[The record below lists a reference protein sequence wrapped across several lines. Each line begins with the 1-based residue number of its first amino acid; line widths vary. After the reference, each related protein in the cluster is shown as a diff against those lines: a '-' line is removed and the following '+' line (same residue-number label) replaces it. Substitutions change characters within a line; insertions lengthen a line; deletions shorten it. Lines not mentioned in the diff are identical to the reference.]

1 MAPKTLPA
9 DFDGW
14 DDAPPQ
20 DSTVAQKQQAARA
33 VREARAPSWAQAFA
47 PSTSAALASGKNPLQ
62 DAATLAAPLKDLAA
76 LPANI
81 AAGLLGF
88 GGSSPGEGGLATREA
103 MAGAPTSPYA
113 ETQNQRVVGGLA
125 LAGSALGGP
134 FLRAVPAAA
143 QAAIPEGAST
153 LAALASR
160 GGTMAKNAGRL
171 VGAGVAESVP
181 AAAYQAATGD
191 VGGGLASLALGG
203 ALRPLSGLPKAAPAA
218 ADMVER
224 TAGALSGVPGHEL
237 AAIGPLGM
245 SAYGREVK
253 AAAGN
258 PNAAYDLGQKL
269 ADRIKNFDQYLPNAA
284 DVDAM
289 VAKLPPIKAN
299 DITAALERSKVG
311 MKSPADASSF
321 SYRFS
326 SKKDPMSDW
335 GHAMFADDRNAVSG
349 IYGKNEFHVGKNDL
363 ADVKSIEGK
372 IRSAWSKADLSRTM
386 NATDARTFE
395 GLSADEVVDQLVH
408 VKDIVSSAKGY
419 DSPLVSWL
427 YEDVIEPMGLKGIK
441 TPDGAVVFD
450 PSIIKAG
457 SAEPKITYATP
468 ADKATDDAIGQLV
481 DMVNKSADANGNIP
495 ATLARQIKQR
505 YDAAVGDAFGKESS
519 AYVTALKNGRHDI
532 AKALE
537 NAAEESGIPE
547 YKQAMQDYT
556 RRLSA
561 VDKISSQLGATDA
574 TRRARAESFV
584 SNLYGKNKT
593 QQQKNMADLADI
605 LGEDFAQQAKAIGTA
620 KVAMPG
626 GALPIFPTQTT
637 GRSMLGLGAAGSL
650 ASGSGALAG
659 APIAALSSPML
670 ASVAIPAARGLANF
684 ATGPTADRATLASL
698 ASLRAYLQA
707 ENAQQ

>member
-1 MAPKTLPA
+1 MAWKPPESDRVESWAPPA
-9 DFDGW
+9 S
-14 DDAPPQ
+14 DAPQ
-20 DSTVAQKQQAARA
+20 DSTVAQRQQAARTA
-33 VREARAPSWAQAFA
+33 REARSPSWAQAFA
-47 PSTSAALASGKNPLQ
+47 PSTSAAFASGKNPLQ
-62 DAATLAAPLKDLAA
+62 DAATLAAPFKDLAA
-76 LPANI
+76 LPANL

-103 MAGAPTSPYA
+103 MAGAPISPYA

-191 VGGGLASLALGG
+191 VGGGLANLALGG

-237 AAIGPLGM
+237 AAIGPLGA
-245 SAYGREVK
+245 SAYGRQVK
-253 AAAGN
+253 AVAGN
-258 PNAAYDLGQKL
+258 PDAAYELGQKL

-284 DVDAM
+284 EVSAM
-289 VAKLPPIKAN
+289 VEKLPPIKAS
-299 DITAALERSKVG
+299 DVTGALE
-311 MKSPADASSF
+311 
-321 SYRFS
+321 
-326 SKKDPMSDW
+326 
-335 GHAMFADDRNAVSG
+335 
-349 IYGKNEFHVGKNDL
+349 
-363 ADVKSIEGK
+363 
-372 IRSAWSKADLSRTM
+372 KA
-386 NATDARTFE
+386 
-395 GLSADEVVDQLVH
+395 
-408 VKDIVSSAKGY
+408 
-419 DSPLVSWL
+419 
-427 YEDVIEPMGLKGIK
+427 K
-441 TPDGAVVFD
+441 TALPTG
-450 PSIIKAG
+450 G
-457 SAEPKITYATP
+457 YATP
-468 ADKATDDAIGQLV
+468 ADKATDDAIGMLV
-481 DMVNKSADANGNIP
+481 EMANKAADKDGKISA
-495 ATLARQIKQR
+495 TVARQIKQR

-519 AYVTALKNGRHDI
+519 AYVTALKNARHDI

-537 NAAEESGIPE
+537 KAAEESGIPE

-561 VDKISSQLGATDA
+561 VDKISGQLGATDA
-574 TRRARAESFV
+574 TRRARAESFI
-584 SNLYGKNKT
+584 SNMYGRNKT
-593 QQQKNMADLADI
+593 QQQKNLADLADI

-626 GALPIFPTQTT
+626 GGLPLFPTQTT
-637 GRSMLGLGAAGSL
+637 GRSLLGIGAAGTAL
-650 ASGSGALAG
+650 SGGGAIAG
-659 APIAALSSPML
+659 APIAALSSPLL
-670 ASVAIPAARGLANF
+670 ASVAIPATRGLANL
-684 ATGPTADRATLASL
+684 ATSPAADRATLASL

-707 ENAQQ
+707 ENAQR

>member
-20 DSTVAQKQQAARA
+20 DSTVAQKQQAART

-62 DAATLAAPLKDLAA
+62 DAATLAAPFKDLAA
-76 LPANI
+76 LPANL

-103 MAGAPTSPYA
+103 MAGAPISPYA

-143 QAAIPEGAST
+143 QAAIPEGASWISA
-153 LAALASR
+153 LAARAIPA
-160 GGTMAKNAGRL
+160 AKNAGRL
-171 VGAGVAESVP
+171 VGAGVAESAP

-258 PNAAYDLGQKL
+258 PNAAYDLGQSL
-269 ADRIKNFDQYLPNAA
+269 VDRMKNFDQYLPNAEL
-284 DVDAM
+284 VDDM
-289 VAKLPPIKAN
+289 VAKLPPIDSKK
-299 DITAALERSKVG
+299 IIAALENAKTAIRIKGTPGTKTTATAEVFGAPTKAAAQAGKGRFQEVSPEFLQLGGPGELVPFSNIAPGYKRQPAGLLG
-311 MKSPADASSF
+311 MDEKGLPAIRKNPQVIPDAEPIGSTTYTQTTKGTKGREF
-321 SYRFS
+321 
-326 SKKDPMSDW
+326 
-335 GHAMFADDRNAVSG
+335 NATP
-349 IYGKNEFHVGKNDL
+349 
-363 ADVKSIEGK
+363 EGV
-372 IRSAWSKADLSRTM
+372 
-386 NATDARTFE
+386 ATDAKI
-395 GLSADEVVDQLVH
+395 DQ
-408 VKDIVSSAKGY
+408 
-419 DSPLVSWL
+419 
-427 YEDVIEPMGLKGIK
+427 VISLLNQ
-441 TPDGAVVFD
+441 
-450 PSIIKAG
+450 
-457 SAEPKITYATP
+457 
-468 ADKATDDAIGQLV
+468 ATDKDG
-481 DMVNKSADANGNIP
+481 KIP
-495 ATLARQIKQR
+495 AYVARMIKQQ

-519 AYVTALKNGRHDI
+519 AYISALKSARHDI
-532 AKALE
+532 AKSLE
-537 NAAEESGIPE
+537 AAAEESGIPE
-547 YKQAMQDYT
+547 YALAMKDYT
-556 RRLSA
+556 RKYSA
-561 VDKISSQLGATDA
+561 LDKIADQLGGSET

-626 GALPIFPTQTT
+626 GALPIFPTHTT
-637 GRSMLGLGAAGSL
+637 GRSMLGLSAAGSL
-650 ASGSGALAG
+650 VSGGGALAG
-659 APIAALSSPML
+659 VPIAALSSPML
-670 ASVAIPAARGLANF
+670 ASMAIPAARGLANF
-684 ATGPTADRATLASL
+684 ANSPTANRATLASL

-707 ENAQQ
+707 ENAQR

>member
-1 MAPKTLPA
+1 MAWKPPESDRVAAPWAAPEA
-9 DFDGW
+9 D
-14 DDAPPQ
+14 AVQ
-20 DSTVAQKQQAARA
+20 DSTVAQKQRAAQTQ
-33 VREARAPSWAQAFA
+33 REARDPGWMRAIFPNL
-47 PSTSAALASGKNPLQ
+47 SAAGEGPIQSLAGMKAGFK
-62 DAATLAAPLKDLAA
+62 DAAA
-76 LPANI
+76 LPANLI
-81 AAGLLGF
+81 SGALGF
-88 GGSSPGEGGLATREA
+88 AGSAPGEGGLATREA
-103 MAGAPTSPYA
+103 MAGVPVSPYA

-134 FLRAVPAAA
+134 FLRAIPAAA

-171 VGAGVAESVP
+171 VGAGVVESAP

-203 ALRPLSGLPKAAPAA
+203 ALRPLSGLPKAAPGA

-253 AAAGN
+253 AAAGS

-299 DITAALERSKVG
+299 DITTALEKSKT
-311 MKSPADASSF
+311 ALSS
-321 SYRFS
+321 
-326 SKKDPMSDW
+326 
-335 GHAMFADDRNAVSG
+335 
-349 IYGKNEFHVGKNDL
+349 
-363 ADVKSIEGK
+363 
-372 IRSAWSKADLSRTM
+372 
-386 NATDARTFE
+386 
-395 GLSADEVVDQLVH
+395 
-408 VKDIVSSAKGY
+408 
-419 DSPLVSWL
+419 
-427 YEDVIEPMGLKGIK
+427 
-441 TPDGAVVFD
+441 GA
-450 PSIIKAG
+450 
-457 SAEPKITYATP
+457 YATP

-481 DMVNKSADANGNIP
+481 DMVNKAADKDGKIP
-495 ATLARQIKQR
+495 AALARQIKQR

-605 LGEDFAQQAKAIGTA
+605 LGEDFAQQAQAIGTA

-626 GALPIFPTQTT
+626 GSLPIFPTHTT
-637 GRSMLGLGAAGSL
+637 GRSMLGLGAAGSV
-650 ASGSGALAG
+650 ASGGGGALAG
-659 APIAALSSPML
+659 LPIAAMSSPML
-670 ASVAIPAARGLANF
+670 ASGLVAGSRGLANL
-684 ATGPTADRATLASL
+684 AGSPAMDRATLASL
-698 ASLRAYLQA
+698 AGLRAYLQA
-707 ENAQQ
+707 ENANR

>member
-20 DSTVAQKQQAARA
+20 DSTVAQRQQAART

-62 DAATLAAPLKDLAA
+62 DAATLAAPFKDLAA

-103 MAGAPTSPYA
+103 MAGAPISPYA

-134 FLRAVPAAA
+134 FLRAIPAAVA
-143 QAAIPEGAST
+143 ESAPGLAG
-153 LAALASR
+153 LAAR
-160 GGTMAKNAGRL
+160 GGAFAKNAGRL

-203 ALRPLSGLPKAAPAA
+203 ALRPLSGLPRAAPAA

-237 AAIGPLGM
+237 ASIGPLGM

-284 DVDAM
+284 AVDAM

-299 DITAALERSKVG
+299 DITAALEKSKT
-311 MKSPADASSF
+311 ALSS
-321 SYRFS
+321 
-326 SKKDPMSDW
+326 
-335 GHAMFADDRNAVSG
+335 G
-349 IYGKNEFHVGKNDL
+349 
-363 ADVKSIEGK
+363 
-372 IRSAWSKADLSRTM
+372 
-386 NATDARTFE
+386 
-395 GLSADEVVDQLVH
+395 
-408 VKDIVSSAKGY
+408 
-419 DSPLVSWL
+419 
-427 YEDVIEPMGLKGIK
+427 
-441 TPDGAVVFD
+441 
-450 PSIIKAG
+450 
-457 SAEPKITYATP
+457 TYATP

-495 ATLARQIKQR
+495 AALARQIKQR

-537 NAAEESGIPE
+537 SAAEESGIPE

-584 SNLYGKNKT
+584 SNLYGKNKA
-593 QQQKNMADLADI
+593 QQQKNMADLTDI

-626 GALPIFPTQTT
+626 GALPIFPTHTT

-670 ASVAIPAARGLANF
+670 ASMAIPAARGLANF
-684 ATGPTADRATLASL
+684 ANSPTADRATLASL

>member
-1 MAPKTLPA
+1 MAWKPPESDRVESWAPPA
-9 DFDGW
+9 S
-14 DDAPPQ
+14 DAPQ
-20 DSTVAQKQQAARA
+20 DSTVGQRQQAARA
-33 VREARAPSWAQAFA
+33 AREARAPSWAQAFA
-47 PSTSAALASGKNPLQ
+47 PSTSAAFASGKNPLQ
-62 DAATLAAPLKDLAA
+62 DAATLAAPFKDLAA
-76 LPANI
+76 LPANL

-88 GGSSPGEGGLATREA
+88 GGSSPSEGGLATREA
-103 MAGAPTSPYA
+103 MAGAPISPYA

-125 LAGSALGGP
+125 LAGAALGAP
-134 FLRAVPAAA
+134 FLRAVPAAT

-171 VGAGVAESVP
+171 VGAGVVESVP
-181 AAAYQAATGD
+181 AATYQAATGD
-191 VGGGLASLALGG
+191 VSGGLASLALGG

-237 AAIGPLGM
+237 AAIGPMGM

-284 DVDAM
+284 EVDAM

-299 DITAALERSKVG
+299 DITAALEKSKTALSSG
-311 MKSPADASSF
+311 M
-321 SYRFS
+321 
-326 SKKDPMSDW
+326 
-335 GHAMFADDRNAVSG
+335 H
-349 IYGKNEFHVGKNDL
+349 
-363 ADVKSIEGK
+363 
-372 IRSAWSKADLSRTM
+372 
-386 NATDARTFE
+386 
-395 GLSADEVVDQLVH
+395 
-408 VKDIVSSAKGY
+408 
-419 DSPLVSWL
+419 
-427 YEDVIEPMGLKGIK
+427 
-441 TPDGAVVFD
+441 
-450 PSIIKAG
+450 
-457 SAEPKITYATP
+457 ATP
-468 ADKATDDAIGQLV
+468 ADKATDDAIQQLV
-481 DMVNKSADANGNIP
+481 DMVNKSADKDGKIP

-537 NAAEESGIPE
+537 SAAEESGVPE
-547 YKQAMQDYT
+547 YKQAMKDYT

-626 GALPIFPTQTT
+626 GALPIFPTSPT
-637 GRSMLGLGAAGSL
+637 GRSVLGLQLGSAATNLGF
-650 ASGSGALAG
+650 GNPVG
-659 APIAALSSPML
+659 AALSAGIAVPTYAMSSPAL
-670 ASVAIPAARGLANF
+670 ASLGIAGSRSLANL
-684 ATGPTADRATLASL
+684 AGSPTANRATLASL

>member
-14 DDAPPQ
+14 DEAPQ
-20 DSTVAQKQQAARA
+20 DSTVAQKQQAAQTQ
-33 VREARAPSWAQAFA
+33 REAHDPGWMGAIFPNL
-47 PSTSAALASGKNPLQ
+47 SAAGEGPIQSLAGMK
-62 DAATLAAPLKDLAA
+62 AGFKDVAA
-76 LPANI
+76 LPANLI
-81 AAGLLGF
+81 SGALGF
-88 GGSSPGEGGLATREA
+88 AGSAPGEGGLATREA
-103 MAGAPTSPYA
+103 MAGAPVSPYA

-134 FLRAVPAAA
+134 FLRAIPAAA

-160 GGTMAKNAGRL
+160 GGTMAKNFGRL
-171 VGAGVAESVP
+171 VGAGVAESAP

-203 ALRPLSGLPKAAPAA
+203 ALRPLSGLPKAAPGA

-237 AAIGPLGM
+237 AAIGPFGM

-269 ADRIKNFDQYLPNAA
+269 SDRIKNFDQYLPNAA
-284 DVDAM
+284 EVNAM
-289 VAKLPPIKAN
+289 VEKLPPIKAN
-299 DITAALERSKVG
+299 DITAALEKSKT
-311 MKSPADASSF
+311 A
-321 SYRFS
+321 
-326 SKKDPMSDW
+326 
-335 GHAMFADDRNAVSG
+335 
-349 IYGKNEFHVGKNDL
+349 
-363 ADVKSIEGK
+363 
-372 IRSAWSKADLSRTM
+372 LS
-386 NATDARTFE
+386 N
-395 GLSADEVVDQLVH
+395 
-408 VKDIVSSAKGY
+408 
-419 DSPLVSWL
+419 
-427 YEDVIEPMGLKGIK
+427 
-441 TPDGAVVFD
+441 GA
-450 PSIIKAG
+450 
-457 SAEPKITYATP
+457 YATP
-468 ADKATDDAIGQLV
+468 ADKATDDAIQQLA
-481 DMVNKSADANGNIP
+481 DMVNKAADKDGKIP

-537 NAAEESGIPE
+537 SAAEESGIPQ
-547 YKQAMQDYT
+547 YQQAMKDYT

-593 QQQKNMADLADI
+593 QQQKNLADLADI
-605 LGEDFAQQAKAIGTA
+605 LGEDFAQQAQAIGTA

-626 GALPIFPTQTT
+626 GALPIFPTHTT
-637 GRSMLGLGAAGSL
+637 GRSMLGLGAAGSV
-650 ASGSGALAG
+650 ASGGGGALAG
-659 APIAALSSPML
+659 LPIAAMSSPML
-670 ASVAIPAARGLANF
+670 ASGLVAGSRGLANL
-684 ATGPTADRATLASL
+684 AGSPAADRATLASL

-707 ENAQQ
+707 ENAQR

>member
-1 MAPKTLPA
+1 MAWRPPESDRVEAWEPPA
-9 DFDGW
+9 D
-14 DDAPPQ
+14 DAPQ
-20 DSTVAQKQQAARA
+20 DSTVAQRQQAARTA
-33 VREARAPSWAQAFA
+33 REARAPSWTQAFA

-62 DAATLAAPLKDLAA
+62 DAATLTAPLKDLAA

-81 AAGLLGF
+81 AAGALGF
-88 GGSSPGEGGLATREA
+88 LGSAPGEGGLATREA
-103 MAGAPTSPYA
+103 MAGAPISPYA

-125 LAGSALGGP
+125 LAGTALGAP
-134 FLRAVPAAA
+134 FLRAVPAAT
-143 QAAIPEGAST
+143 QVAIPEGAST

-171 VGAGVAESVP
+171 VGAGVVESAP

-218 ADMVER
+218 ADVVER

-237 AAIGPLGM
+237 AAIGPMGM

-269 ADRIKNFDQYLPNAA
+269 VDRMKNFDQYLPNAEM
-284 DVDAM
+284 VDEM
-289 VAKLPPIKAN
+289 VSKLPPI
-299 DITAALERSKVG
+299 D
-311 MKSPADASSF
+311 
-321 SYRFS
+321 
-326 SKKDPMSDW
+326 SKKII
-335 GHAMFADDRNAVSG
+335 ATLENAKTAIRIKGTPGTKTTATAEVFGSPTKAAAQARKG
-349 IYGKNEFHVGKNDL
+349 RLQEVAPEFMQIGGPGELVPFSNIAPGYKRQPAGLLGMDEKGLPAIRKNPQVIPDAEPIGSTTYTQTTKGTKGREFN
-363 ADVKSIEGK
+363 ATPEG
-372 IRSAWSKADLSRTM
+372 A
-386 NATDARTFE
+386 ATDAKI
-395 GLSADEVVDQLVH
+395 DQ
-408 VKDIVSSAKGY
+408 
-419 DSPLVSWL
+419 
-427 YEDVIEPMGLKGIK
+427 VISLLNQ
-441 TPDGAVVFD
+441 A
-450 PSIIKAG
+450 
-457 SAEPKITYATP
+457 
-468 ADKATDDAIGQLV
+468 ADKD
-481 DMVNKSADANGNIP
+481 GNIP
-495 ATLARQIKQR
+495 AYVARMIKQQ

-519 AYVTALKNGRHDI
+519 AYISALKSARHDI
-532 AKALE
+532 AKSLE
-537 NAAEESGIPE
+537 AAAEESGIPE
-547 YKQAMQDYT
+547 YALAMKDYT
-556 RRLSA
+556 RKYSA
-561 VDKISSQLGATDA
+561 LDKIADQLGGSET

-584 SNLYGKNKT
+584 SNLYGKNKA

-650 ASGSGALAG
+650 ATGGGALAG

-670 ASVAIPAARGLANF
+670 ASMAIPAARGLANF
-684 ATGPTADRATLASL
+684 ATSPTADRATLASL

-707 ENAQQ
+707 ENARP

>member
-1 MAPKTLPA
+1 MAWAPPESDRVESWTPPA
-9 DFDGW
+9 S
-14 DDAPPQ
+14 DAPQ
-20 DSTVAQKQQAARA
+20 DSTAAQKQQAARTA
-33 VREARAPSWAQAFA
+33 REARSPSWAQAFA
-47 PSTSAALASGKNPLQ
+47 PSTSAALASGKSPLQ
-62 DAATLAAPLKDLAA
+62 DAAALAAPLKDLAA

-103 MAGAPTSPYA
+103 MAGAPISPYA

-134 FLRAVPAAA
+134 FLRAVPAA
-143 QAAIPEGAST
+143 QAAIPEGASA

-299 DITAALERSKVG
+299 DITTALEKSKT
-311 MKSPADASSF
+311 ALSS
-321 SYRFS
+321 
-326 SKKDPMSDW
+326 
-335 GHAMFADDRNAVSG
+335 
-349 IYGKNEFHVGKNDL
+349 
-363 ADVKSIEGK
+363 
-372 IRSAWSKADLSRTM
+372 
-386 NATDARTFE
+386 
-395 GLSADEVVDQLVH
+395 
-408 VKDIVSSAKGY
+408 
-419 DSPLVSWL
+419 
-427 YEDVIEPMGLKGIK
+427 
-441 TPDGAVVFD
+441 GA
-450 PSIIKAG
+450 
-457 SAEPKITYATP
+457 YATP
-468 ADKATDDAIGQLV
+468 ADKATDDAIGMLV
-481 DMVNKSADANGNIP
+481 EMANKAADKDGKIP
-495 ATLARQIKQR
+495 ATVARQIKQR

-519 AYVTALKNGRHDI
+519 AYVTALKNARHDI

-537 NAAEESGIPE
+537 KAAEESGVPE

-561 VDKISSQLGATDA
+561 VDKISGQLGATDA

-650 ASGSGALAG
+650 ATGGGALAG

-684 ATGPTADRATLASL
+684 ANSPTANRATLASL

-707 ENAQQ
+707 ENAQR

>member
-14 DDAPPQ
+14 DDAPQ
-20 DSTVAQKQQAARA
+20 DSTVAQKQQAART
-33 VREARAPSWAQAFA
+33 VREARSPSWTQAFA

-62 DAATLAAPLKDLAA
+62 DAATLAAPFKDLAA

-103 MAGAPTSPYA
+103 MAGAPISPYA
-113 ETQNQRVVGGLA
+113 ETQNQRAVGGLA

-143 QAAIPEGAST
+143 QAAIPEGASWISA
-153 LAALASR
+153 LAARAIPA
-160 GGTMAKNAGRL
+160 AKNAGRL
-171 VGAGVAESVP
+171 VGAGVAESAP

-284 DVDAM
+284 AVDAM

-299 DITAALERSKVG
+299 DITAALEKSKT
-311 MKSPADASSF
+311 ALSS
-321 SYRFS
+321 
-326 SKKDPMSDW
+326 
-335 GHAMFADDRNAVSG
+335 
-349 IYGKNEFHVGKNDL
+349 
-363 ADVKSIEGK
+363 
-372 IRSAWSKADLSRTM
+372 
-386 NATDARTFE
+386 
-395 GLSADEVVDQLVH
+395 
-408 VKDIVSSAKGY
+408 
-419 DSPLVSWL
+419 
-427 YEDVIEPMGLKGIK
+427 
-441 TPDGAVVFD
+441 GA
-450 PSIIKAG
+450 
-457 SAEPKITYATP
+457 YATP

-495 ATLARQIKQR
+495 AALARQIKQR

-537 NAAEESGIPE
+537 RAAEESGIPE

-584 SNLYGKNKT
+584 SNLYGKNKA

-626 GALPIFPTQTT
+626 GALPIFPTHAT

-650 ASGSGALAG
+650 ASGGGALAG

-684 ATGPTADRATLASL
+684 ANSPTANRATLASL

-707 ENAQQ
+707 ENAQR

>member
-9 DFDGW
+9 NFDGW
-14 DDAPPQ
+14 DAAPPQ
-20 DSTVAQKQQAARA
+20 DSTVAQKQQAAQA
-33 VREARAPSWAQAFA
+33 KREASDPGWMGAIFPNLTAAGEGPTQ
-47 PSTSAALASGKNPLQ
+47 SAKGM
-62 DAATLAAPLKDLAA
+62 AAGFKDLAA

-81 AAGLLGF
+81 ASGALGF
-88 GGSSPGEGGLATREA
+88 LGSAPGEGGLATREA
-103 MAGAPTSPYA
+103 MAGAPVSPYA

-134 FLRAVPAAA
+134 FLRMVPASVAA
-143 QAAIPEGAST
+143 NLPEGAS
-153 LAALASR
+153 ALAGIANR
-160 GGTMAKNAGRL
+160 AAPMAKNLGRL
-171 VGAGVAESVP
+171 AGAGVVESLP

-191 VGGGLASLALGG
+191 VGGGLASLAIGG
-203 ALRPLSGLPKAAPAA
+203 ALRPLSGLPKAAPGA

-237 AAIGPLGM
+237 AAIGPFGM

-284 DVDAM
+284 EVNAM
-289 VAKLPPIKAN
+289 VEKLPPIKAN
-299 DITAALERSKVG
+299 DITAALEKSKT
-311 MKSPADASSF
+311 A
-321 SYRFS
+321 
-326 SKKDPMSDW
+326 
-335 GHAMFADDRNAVSG
+335 
-349 IYGKNEFHVGKNDL
+349 
-363 ADVKSIEGK
+363 
-372 IRSAWSKADLSRTM
+372 LS
-386 NATDARTFE
+386 N
-395 GLSADEVVDQLVH
+395 
-408 VKDIVSSAKGY
+408 
-419 DSPLVSWL
+419 
-427 YEDVIEPMGLKGIK
+427 
-441 TPDGAVVFD
+441 GA
-450 PSIIKAG
+450 
-457 SAEPKITYATP
+457 YATP
-468 ADKATDDAIGQLV
+468 ADKATDDAIQQLA
-481 DMVNKSADANGNIP
+481 DMVNKAADKDGKIP

-537 NAAEESGIPE
+537 SAAEESGVPE
-547 YKQAMQDYT
+547 YQQAMKDYT

-593 QQQKNMADLADI
+593 QQQKNLADLADI
-605 LGEDFAQQAKAIGTA
+605 LGEDFAQQAQAIGTA

-626 GALPIFPTQTT
+626 GALPIFPTHTT
-637 GRSMLGLGAAGSL
+637 GRSMLGLGAAGSV
-650 ASGSGALAG
+650 ASGGGGALAG
-659 APIAALSSPML
+659 IPIAAMSSPML
-670 ASVAIPAARGLANF
+670 ASGLVAGSRGLANL
-684 ATGPTADRATLASL
+684 AGSPAMDRATLASL

-707 ENAQQ
+707 ENAQR